1 MVSSSTSTRRG
12 PPSQPA
18 PPPPQHDVS
27 NGSVFATA
35 LHRHCT
41 TGRTR
46 PPTFGADSRP
56 AASRRPRFGR
66 KRMERLWKNEGATEG
81 KRFGRLKPRNH
92 PQQAKSLC
100 HQLPPV
106 APNGKEG
113 VDGSS
118 PSEGFAKFLLI

>member
-27 NGSVFATA
+27 NGSVYATA

-81 KRFGRLKPRNH
+81 KRFERLKARNH
-92 PQQAKSLC
+92 LNK
-100 HQLPPV
+100 
-106 APNGKEG
+106 PNL
-113 VDGSS
+113 
-118 PSEGFAKFLLI
+118 FATGCRRF